1 MSDLEE
7 KFTLDA
13 KAKGD
18 GEKADNGVNGNEK
31 SGDCDNNNATTEG
44 GDCGNGSGDERYYP
58 EEEITEGDWNTP
70 QVELKQVEV
79 MTGEEEEEEFWKH
92 RAKLYRYVNGEWK
105 ERGLG
110 NAKLLQHKE
119 TKKIRFLLR
128 QEKTLKIVANH
139 YVIQKDSFCKLT
151 PNSGSNKI
159 WVWTVQDFSEEQKLE
174 QFALKF
180 GQAEQA
186 EIFKQKFEEAVEIN
200 KKLFGDGKEEASS
213 SSSENH
219 KKEAEQT

>member
-1 MSDLEE
+1 MSELEK
-7 KFTLDA
+7 KFELGTPNPATQEPKPSEDA
-13 KAKGD
+13 TA
-18 GEKADNGVNGNEK
+18 
-31 SGDCDNNNATTEG
+31 EG
-44 GDCGNGSGDERYYP
+44 GNASGDERYYP
-58 EEEITEGDWNTP
+58 EEELTEGNWNTP

-79 MTGEEEEEEFWKH
+79 MTGEEDEEEFWKH
-92 RAKLYRYVNGEWK
+92 RAKLYRFVNGEWK
-105 ERGLG
+105 ERGVG

-180 GQAEQA
+180 GQTEQA
-186 EIFKQKFEEAVEIN
+186 DIFKSKFEEAVEIN
-200 KKLFGDGKEEASS
+200 SKLFNTAEEED
-213 SSSENH
+213 SESKKQKDDE
-219 KKEAEQT
+219 KKEDTSDRQNEEKK

>member
-1 MSDLEE
+1 MSDMEK
-7 KFTLDA
+7 KFTL
-13 KAKGD
+13 
-18 GEKADNGVNGNEK
+18 EKNPKSDEQKVNGGAGNE
-31 SGDCDNNNATTEG
+31 NNNAAS
-44 GDCGNGSGDERYYP
+44 GDGGNGSGDERYYP

-70 QVELKQVEV
+70 QVELTQVEV
-79 MTGEEEEEEFWKH
+79 MTGEEDEEEFWNH

-128 QEKTLKIVANH
+128 QEKTLKVVANH

-186 EIFKQKFEEAVEIN
+186 DIFKQKFEEAVEIN
-200 KKLFGDGKEEASS
+200 RKLFESSGEGENKESKGEGRTADNCDNKE
-213 SSSENH
+213 SE
-219 KKEAEQT
+219 

>member
-1 MSDLEE
+1 MSELEKKFELGNQNPENQE
-7 KFTLDA
+7 KKPSDDTA
-13 KAKGD
+13 AD
-18 GEKADNGVNGNEK
+18 G
-31 SGDCDNNNATTEG
+31 
-44 GDCGNGSGDERYYP
+44 GNGSGDERYYP
-58 EEEITEGDWNTP
+58 EEELTEGNWNTP

-92 RAKLYRYVNGEWK
+92 RAKLYRFMNGEWK
-105 ERGLG
+105 ERGVG

-186 EIFKQKFEEAVEIN
+186 DIFKAKFEEAVEIN
-200 KKLFGDGKEEASS
+200 SKLFSAPEDSESNKQVEDKEK
-213 SSSENH
+213 SE
-219 KKEAEQT
+219 

>member
-1 MSDLEE
+1 MSEIEKKFELGNPNPSTQEQKPNEE
-7 KFTLDA
+7 TGA
-13 KAKGD
+13 D
-18 GEKADNGVNGNEK
+18 G
-31 SGDCDNNNATTEG
+31 
-44 GDCGNGSGDERYYP
+44 GNGSGDERYYP
-58 EEEITEGDWNTP
+58 EEELTEGNWNTP

-79 MTGEEEEEEFWKH
+79 MTGEEDEEEFWKH
-92 RAKLYRYVNGEWK
+92 RAKLYRFMNGEWK
-105 ERGLG
+105 ERGVG

-186 EIFKQKFEEAVEIN
+186 DIFKAKFEEAVEIN
-200 KKLFGDGKEEASS
+200 SKLFNTSEEETESKKQEDEKGNEKESDDKEES
-213 SSSENH
+213 
-219 KKEAEQT
+219 KKD

>member
-1 MSDLEE
+1 MSEIEKKFELGNLSPATQEQKPNEE
-7 KFTLDA
+7 TGA
-13 KAKGD
+13 D
-18 GEKADNGVNGNEK
+18 G
-31 SGDCDNNNATTEG
+31 
-44 GDCGNGSGDERYYP
+44 GNGSGDERYYP
-58 EEEITEGDWNTP
+58 EEELTEGNWNTP

-79 MTGEEEEEEFWKH
+79 MTGEEDEEEFWKH
-92 RAKLYRYVNGEWK
+92 RAKLYRFMNGEWK
-105 ERGLG
+105 ERGVG

-186 EIFKQKFEEAVEIN
+186 DIFKAKFEEAVEIN
-200 KKLFGDGKEEASS
+200 SKLFNTSEEETESKKQEDEKSNKNESDDKEES
-213 SSSENH
+213 
-219 KKEAEQT
+219 KKD

>member
-1 MSDLEE
+1 MTELEQ
-7 KFTLDA
+7 KFELGTSNPATQEPKQKEDA
-13 KAKGD
+13 G
-18 GEKADNGVNGNEK
+18 
-31 SGDCDNNNATTEG
+31 ATEN
-44 GDCGNGSGDERYYP
+44 GNGSGDERYYP
-58 EEEITEGDWNTP
+58 EEELTEGNWNTP

-79 MTGEEEEEEFWKH
+79 MTGEEDEEEFWKH
-92 RAKLYRYVNGEWK
+92 RAKLYRFVNGEWK
-105 ERGLG
+105 ERGVG

-186 EIFKQKFEEAVEIN
+186 DIFKTKFEEAVEIN
-200 KKLFGDGKEEASS
+200 GKLFNSGEEEGTETEKQVEKNEDESRN
-213 SSSENH
+213 EE
-219 KKEAEQT
+219 KKQD